1 MRPKFR
7 REAPNRGLIFGRRHA
22 LHRALKN
29 KEPSS
34 GEMAL
39 SVLVCGAATLGALC
53 LAFLIYEIRN
63 APYEDCIDA
72 EALLVEID
80 RQRLEL

>member
-1 MRPKFR
+1 
-7 REAPNRGLIFGRRHA
+7 
-22 LHRALKN
+22 
-29 KEPSS
+29 
-34 GEMAL
+34 MAL